1 MCDSTSPRTTV
12 RLVGGAK
19 PSLLIVED
27 DARFADQL
35 RWAMD
40 DEYQIH
46 LAGSRPVAIDLLSEV
61 QPDLILLDLCLP
73 PDNVPEE
80 GFRVLEAAKK
90 NQIQA
95 VVMSALEERE
105 PALRAIERGAYD
117 FFVKPVDFREL
128 RIVINRALERAALE
142 RENRVLRQHLRGGL
156 RPSGIIGTSEAMRD
170 VYDSIAR
177 VANSPLTVAVLGDSG
192 TGKSLVA
199 RAIHAAGARSGEA
212 FVSVHCAALPETLL
226 EAELFGHEKGAFT
239 GAAHVRVGRFEAA
252 SGGTLFLDEIGCL
265 NHAMQV
271 KLLRVLEE
279 CSIERLGSNRVR
291 PVDCRLI
298 CATNENL
305 EEKVRERELRED
317 FYYRIMVFP
326 IFVPPLRERVEDI
339 PLLAEHF
346 LRKVGDDRGRPP
358 KRLSEAARLAL
369 VSRDWPGNVREL
381 RNVIETAA
389 LVVDGDTI
397 DAAHLERSTRRPSS
411 VMGGFD
417 TNGMGFKGA
426 VESYERAVLAKAIRS
441 ADGVKAR
448 AARALKLEPS
458 QMKYLVRK
466 YHL

>member
-1 MCDSTSPRTTV
+1 
-12 RLVGGAK
+12 VGEAK

-27 DARFADQL
+27 DARLADQL
-35 RWAMD
+35 RWALEG
-40 DEYQIH
+40 EYRIH
-46 LAGSRPVAIDLLSEV
+46 LAGSRPTAIDALSEV
-61 QPDLILLDLCLP
+61 RPDLILLDLCLP
-73 PDNVPEE
+73 PENGPKE

-90 NQIQA
+90 NQTQA

-117 FFVKPVDFREL
+117 FFVKPVDFRAL
-128 RIVINRALERAALE
+128 RIVINRALERTALE
-142 RENRVLRQHLRGGL
+142 RENRLLRQQLRSEF
-156 RPSGIIGTSEAMRD
+156 RPNGIIGSSEAMCE
-170 VYDSIAR
+170 VYDSIRR
-177 VANSPLTVAVLGDSG
+177 VADSQLTVAILGDSG

-199 RAIHAAGARSGEA
+199 RAIHDAGSRSAEP
-212 FVSVHCAALPETLL
+212 FVPVHCAALPETLL

-239 GAAHVRVGRFEAA
+239 GAVHARVGRFEAA

-265 NHAMQV
+265 DQAMQV

-279 CSIERLGSNRVR
+279 SSIERLGSNRAR
-291 PVDCRLI
+291 PVDVRLI

-305 EEKVRERELRED
+305 EEKVRDRELRED
-317 FYYRIMVFP
+317 FYYRVMVFP
-326 IFVPPLRERVEDI
+326 IFVPPLRQRVEDI

-346 LRKVGDDRGRPP
+346 LQMVGDDRGRPP
-358 KRLSEAARLAL
+358 KRLNEAARLAL

-397 DAAHLERSTRRPSS
+397 DDVHVERSVLRPSS
-411 VMGGFD
+411 DACGPD
-417 TNGMGFKGA
+417 ANGLGFKVA
-426 VESYERAVLAKAIRS
+426 VESYERGVLAKAIR
-441 ADGVKAR
+441 AAGGVKAQ
-448 AARALKLEPS
+448 AARSLKLEPS